1 MGKASKFRVK
11 ITIGNVKLPYP
22 KRGDCWLLQ
31 AFIRVGYSG
40 DRLARLNRVRL
51 FMQVAFLSEVLC
63 AKGKTLDRR
72 YLQRRGESERWSMIR
87 FPK

>member
-1 MGKASKFRVK
+1 MGKGIKIQSK

-31 AFIRVGYSG
+31 AFIRVGESG
-40 DRLARLNRVRL
+40 DTLTRLNRVRL

-63 AKGKTLDRR
+63 AKGKILDRKIFNADER
-72 YLQRRGESERWSMIR
+72 ARDGRR
-87 FPK
+87 